1 MKLVNLI
8 KRIKFLKFNILTNW
22 KAITILILGI
32 AITIALTIH
41 TYYAVEK
48 REREEFVTICNEI
61 KFKISTQLH
70 NNAVIL
76 HAASALISASET
88 ISRDKW
94 KEFTQNIEIKKNLSG
109 IQGVGFSLIIP
120 KNLLS
125 RHISDINKEGFPNY
139 RVYPEGKR
147 DFYTSIIYIEP
158 FSDRNLKAFG
168 YDMFSEPVRRKAM
181 EQSRDQNVATISG
194 KVELVQETDQN
205 IQFGTLMYDPV
216 YRPNYQINT
225 IEQRRSAIRGWVYCT
240 FRMTDFMQGILNGWV
255 NLKHDKIRVKVF
267 DERQNFKSLLY
278 DSQMGDSKQQ
288 DESKQTTILE
298 SIEFNDK
305 IWLLYFTKIP
315 PQFTSFNTMIII
327 VFVSGIIIS
336 ILVFMLMV
344 SIFNKAKR
352 SQKIAELNLRH
363 ANWRLESLIEG
374 THIGTWEWN
383 VQSGEIIINDDWAG
397 MIGYPVN
404 ELMPITYKTRLSLI
418 HTDDV
423 NQMNELLSKHLAG
436 ELQYYDSEY
445 RMKHKDG
452 HWVWIHDRGRVNS
465 RTDNGKPMIMFG
477 IHTDITKRRLT
488 ESEIK
493 KSELK
498 FKTLFESANDAI
510 FLMDDEIFIDCNFK
524 TGQIFGCSR
533 QDIIEHSPVSFS
545 PDYQPDGQLSSTRA
559 KEKINAA
566 LRGEAQFFEWMHC
579 RKDGSLFETEVSL
592 NRIELDG
599 KLFLQAI
606 VRDIS
611 ERKKAEEKIN
621 LLAHAI
627 KNSADCICI
636 TDKNFKITF
645 VNDSFCKV
653 YDYMEEEI
661 IGQQIAVIISKNNL
675 PEIGKDLYSTITK
688 KEVWT
693 GEVLN
698 KRKSGNEFPIQLSLA
713 PLLNNSGDL
722 IAVVGVVR
730 DITDRKQAEAEI
742 KKANEELVKLNTEKD
757 KFFSIIAHDLRSPF
771 SSFLG
776 FTEMLVDELPNM
788 SLQEIHK
795 IAKLLKGSANN
806 LYNLLENL
814 LQWSRIQRG
823 LIEPNMI
830 ELKLNETV
838 TEINKAITE
847 IIDRKG
853 IRIINTIPENIVV
866 IGDQNMFESI
876 VRNLFSNAVKFTPK
890 GGIITVS
897 AKMENNDLVKF
908 TIQDSGIGMNME
920 MLASLFLI
928 DKNTCRKGIDGEPS
942 TGLGLIIC
950 KDFVEKHGGK
960 IWAESYEGL
969 GSTFSFLLPGK
980 VTEIER

>member
-1 MKLVNLI
+1 
-8 KRIKFLKFNILTNW
+8 
-22 KAITILILGI
+22 LGI

-41 TYYAVEK
+41 TYYAVERK
-48 REREEFVTICNEI
+48 EREEFVTICNEI

-70 NNAVIL
+70 TNAVVL
-76 HAASALISASET
+76 HTASALISTADT
-88 ISRDKW
+88 IGRDTW
-94 KEFTQNIEIKKNLSG
+94 KEFTGNIEIKKNLPG
-109 IQGVGFSLIIP
+109 IQAVGFSLIIP
-120 KNLLS
+120 ENLLS
-125 RHISDINKEGFPNY
+125 RHISDIQKEGFPNY
-139 RVYPEGKR
+139 QVFPEGKR
-147 DFYTSIIYIEP
+147 EVYTSIIFLEP
-158 FSDRNLKAFG
+158 FSGRNIRAFG
-168 YDMFSEPVRRKAM
+168 YDMFSETVRRKAM
-181 EQSRDQNVATISG
+181 EQSRDQDVAILSG
-194 KVELVQETDQN
+194 KVELVHETDGD
-205 IQFGTLMYDPV
+205 IQFGTLMYLPV
-216 YRPNYQINT
+216 YQPNYQLNT
-225 IEQRRSAIRGWVYCT
+225 IEQRRSAIRGWVYGT
-240 FRMTDFMQGILNGWV
+240 FQMTDFMQGILRGWV
-255 NLKHDKIRVKVF
+255 NLKHDRIRLKIF
-267 DERQNFKSLLY
+267 DESQNTKSLLY
-278 DSQMGDSKQQ
+278 DSWTGDSIKQVELIQ
-288 DESKQTTILE
+288 AKILE

-305 IWLLYFTKIP
+305 IWLLSFTWAP
-315 PQFTSFNTMIII
+315 PEFSSLNTMIII

-336 ILVFMLMV
+336 ILIFILSVLMIDKV
-344 SIFNKAKR
+344 NR
-352 SQKIAELNLRH
+352 SQKMAEQNLRH
-363 ANWRLESLIEG
+363 ANWRMESLIEG

-383 VQSGEIIINDDWAG
+383 IQTGEIIINDDWAG
-397 MIGYPVN
+397 MIGYTVN
-404 ELMPITYKTRLSLI
+404 ELMPINDKTRLSLI
-418 HTDDV
+418 HSDDV
-423 NQMNELLSKHLAG
+423 IQSDELLAKHFAG

-465 RTDNGKPMIMFG
+465 RTEDGKPIIMFG
-477 IHTDITKRRLT
+477 IHTDITKRRIT

-510 FLMDDEIFIDCNFK
+510 FLMDEENFIDCNFK
-524 TGQIFGCSR
+524 TEQIFGCSKK
-533 QDIIEHSPVSFS
+533 DIIGNSPVKFS
-545 PDYQPDGQLSSTRA
+545 PDYQPDGRLSSTMA

-566 LRGEAQFFEWMHC
+566 LQGEAQFFEWMHC
-579 RKDGSLFETEVSL
+579 RNDGSFFEAEVSL

-606 VRDIS
+606 VRDVS

-636 TDKNFKITF
+636 TDKDFKITF

-653 YDYMEEEI
+653 YDYKEVEI
-661 IGQQIAVIISKNNL
+661 IGQPIVVIISKNNA
-675 PEIGKDLYSTITK
+675 PEIGKDLYATIAK

-698 KRKSGNEFPIQLSLA
+698 KRKNGNEFPIQLSLS
-713 PLLNNSGDL
+713 PLLNNTGDL
-722 IAVVGVVR
+722 IAIVGVVR
-730 DITDRKQAEAEI
+730 DITDRKKAEAEI

-771 SSFLG
+771 SSLLG

-788 SLQEIHK
+788 SLAEIHK

-823 LIEPNMI
+823 LIEPNMV

-838 TEINKAITE
+838 SEINKAITE
-847 IIDRKG
+847 IIDRKD
-853 IRIINTIPENIVV
+853 IRIINNIPEDIVV
-866 IGDQNMFESI
+866 IADQNMFESI

-897 AKMENNDLVKF
+897 ATLEDNNQVKF
-908 TIQDSGIGMNME
+908 TIQDSGIGMNVDI
-920 MLASLFLI
+920 LSGLFLI

-950 KDFVEKHGGK
+950 KDFIEKHGGK
-960 IWAESYEGL
+960 IWAESIEGK
-969 GSTFSFLLPGK
+969 GSTFTFSIPGK
-980 VTEIER
+980 VKINET